1 MLPAPPGQA
10 APLAHFS
17 LEEDAVALP
26 RGAWARA
33 RRLNVRWRGRTLF
46 ALSQGEYRAY
56 LYPVFTPTGVAVT
69 AESPIDH
76 PHHHSVWI
84 GADHVTCRLPY
95 ATGRLEAATYNF
107 YVNET
112 FQGRAPGR
120 IVGISVRSCEL
131 AADHLRVVQTLEWQG
146 PVEWGAPERRTIA
159 LETRTIDVRPGAEA
173 NLVHLRSE
181 LRPTE
186 WSLTIGPTRHAYF
199 GVRVA
204 DGLRVVDGGVLTGPD
219 GPITAAAIP
228 GRSLR
233 WLDCSGVVGGRPAG
247 LAVFPAP
254 SLGDLAWSAADWGMI
269 AVNPLVDT
277 ARRLDRGDVLDL
289 AVRLVV
295 HDGDVREARIAEL
308 SRAFVAEGE

>member
-1 MLPAPPGQA
+1 MTAVGPAGEA
-10 APLAHFS
+10 ARSLVRFS
-17 LEEDAVALP
+17 VEEDAVALP

-56 LYPVFTPTGVAVT
+56 LYPVFTPSGVAVT

-84 GADHVTCRLPY
+84 GADHVTCLLPY
-95 ATGRLEAATYNF
+95 ATDRLEAATYNF

-120 IVGISVRSCEL
+120 IVATSVRSCEL
-131 AADHLRVVQTLEWQG
+131 APDHLRLVQTLAWQG

-159 LETRTIDVRPGAEA
+159 VETRTISVRPGAEA
-173 NLVHLRSE
+173 NLIDLRSE
-181 LRPTE
+181 LRPAE
-186 WSLTIGPTRHAYF
+186 WPLAIGPTRHAYF
-199 GVRVA
+199 GFRLA
-204 DGLRVVDGGVLTGPD
+204 DGLRVVDGGALAGPD
-219 GPITAAAIP
+219 GLLAATAVA
-228 GRSLR
+228 GRALG
-233 WLDCSGVVGGRPAG
+233 WLDCSGRVGGRGAG

-254 SLGDLAWSAADWGMI
+254 SLGHLAWSATDWGLI
-269 AVNPLVDT
+269 AVNPLVDAAT
-277 ARRLDRGDVLDL
+277 RLDPGGVLDF

-295 HDGDVREARIAEL
+295 HDGDVREARVAEL
-308 SRAFVAEGE
+308 YRGFLAE